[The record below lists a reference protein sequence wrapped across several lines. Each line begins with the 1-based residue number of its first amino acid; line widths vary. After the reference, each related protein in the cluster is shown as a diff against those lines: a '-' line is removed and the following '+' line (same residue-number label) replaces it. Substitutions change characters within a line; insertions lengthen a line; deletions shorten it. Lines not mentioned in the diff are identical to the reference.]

1 MSLLNPNSSTR
12 LNQEKSKF
20 FEIDAQSKPDGVLEF
35 IMGRK
40 PVEL

>member
-12 LNQEKSKF
+12 LNQEKNKLF
-20 FEIDAQSKPDGVLEF
+20 GIDAQSKLDGVLEF

-40 PVEL
+40 PVQL